1 MIYQSG
7 YLTIREYDPNFGTF
21 LLDFPNKE
29 VKKGFVSLVAAGYLK
44 PEEDMNVWVRTLV
57 QTLRKGEPDTLRDL
71 STSFLASIP
80 YTARRKEDQKERES
94 YFAYTFYLIS
104 GW

>member
-1 MIYQSG
+1 M
-7 YLTIREYDPNFGTF
+7 
-21 LLDFPNKE
+21 
-29 VKKGFVSLVAAGYLK
+29 
-44 PEEDMNVWVRTLV
+44 
-57 QTLRKGEPDTLRDL
+57 RKGEPDTLRDL
-71 STSFLASIP
+71 FTSFLASIP